1 MALCAFPG
9 CDHPEGSVC
18 TMAGCPGRKFKSQ
31 ATPCGFGGDHFAT
44 VPAEPLN
51 NARGDSAE
59 RFRFLLSHELT
70 DSPEAQQDHV

>member
-44 VPAEPLN
+44 VPAEPFN
-51 NARGDSAE
+51 DPRCENADALASAKSVSFHAGDNGRA
-59 RFRFLLSHELT
+59 
-70 DSPEAQQDHV
+70 